1 MSTVS
6 IQLPDD
12 LKSKAMLLAQ
22 KKNMSLDALV
32 GYWLQTAVVQDETI
46 EWMERRLN
54 GKNPELLIAQ
64 FGKFL
69 EGTRPGD
76 EPSHGEIEEA
86 RK

>member
-12 LKSKAMLLAQ
+12 LKSKVILLAQ
-22 KKNMSLDALV
+22 KKSMALDALV
-32 GYWLQTAVVQDETI
+32 GYGLQAAVVQDETI
-46 EWMERRLN
+46 EWMMRRLN
-54 GKNPELLIAQ
+54 GKNSELLIAQ

-69 EGTRPGD
+69 EKTKSGD